1 MAKNLLKGQIIEH
14 MVLKKHNNIKYIFNY
29 VSIYGEQKLFRI
41 KVALGIDWVCFGNLS
56 EGFLE
61 LKNQNLQAVVY
72 KVCRDFISA
81 WVLGISLA
89 KHDCTCILRGKT
101 SIKNTFIF
109 YVLNTFNVSCLIS
122 FLSWPSTLS
131 AFSGGYRFVYKLLC
145 SLDILYFPLALRF
158 SIRCRNWPYSVI
170 LFIFKGWE
178 SKINIYDFKRKWK
191 DNNDDEDRFLT
202 DSVTEN

>member
-81 WVLGISLA
+81 
-89 KHDCTCILRGKT
+89 
-101 SIKNTFIF
+101 
-109 YVLNTFNVSCLIS
+109 
-122 FLSWPSTLS
+122 
-131 AFSGGYRFVYKLLC
+131 
-145 SLDILYFPLALRF
+145 
-158 SIRCRNWPYSVI
+158 
-170 LFIFKGWE
+170 
-178 SKINIYDFKRKWK
+178 
-191 DNNDDEDRFLT
+191 
-202 DSVTEN
+202 